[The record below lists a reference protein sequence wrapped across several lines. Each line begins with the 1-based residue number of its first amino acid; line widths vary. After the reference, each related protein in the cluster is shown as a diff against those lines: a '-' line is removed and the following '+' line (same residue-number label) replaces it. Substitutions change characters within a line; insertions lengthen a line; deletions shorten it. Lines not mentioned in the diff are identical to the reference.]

1 MSKTDSVYDLVVIG
15 TGVAAST
22 VAWKC
27 HCAGWKIV
35 VIDSRPFGG
44 TCALRGCDPKKVLVG
59 AAEVIDWNHRMG
71 DKGINNT
78 KDIHIKWP
86 ELMRFKRS
94 FTEPV
99 PKARE
104 DQFSNAGIDTFHGHA
119 RFTDATT
126 IKVTDKAGTDHVL
139 NGKHILVATGAKPAK
154 LHIPGEEHVTI
165 SDQFLE
171 LDYLPDRIVFI
182 GGGYISFEFAHIAA
196 RAGAKKITI
205 LHRSNKPLGQ
215 FDPDLVDQLVQS
227 TRQLGIDVQLQTE
240 VKGIA
245 KSSNNGLAVNVVYVG
260 ENGNR
265 TKEDHIIET
274 EMVVH
279 GAGRVPDIETLD
291 LESAGIE
298 YDKKKGIKVNEYLQ
312 SISNPAVYAA
322 GDVVVGSG
330 GPQLTP
336 IATYDG
342 KIVVSNLLKGNHLKP
357 NYIGVPSVVFT
368 IPPLASVG
376 LQESVAKEQGLHFK
390 TNFQKNTSSWYT
402 SRRIGESYSGFKVL
416 VEQRQG
422 NATTTNGNDDYDSNN
437 GSRVLGAHLLGTH
450 AEEIINIFAL
460 AIRLGLDTTDIKDA
474 ILSYPTKS
482 SDIGYML

>member
-22 VAWKC
+22 VAWEC
-27 HCAGWKIV
+27 HSAGWKIAI
-35 VIDSRPFGG
+35 IDSRPFGG

-104 DQFSNAGIDTFHGHA
+104 DQFCNAGIDTFHGHA
-119 RFTDATT
+119 RFTDATA
-126 IKVTDKAGTDHVL
+126 IKVTEKGVTDHMF

-154 LHIPGEEHVTI
+154 LNIPGEEHVTI

-171 LDYLPDRIVFI
+171 LDYLPERIVFI

-215 FDPDLVDQLVQS
+215 FDPELVSQLIQS
-227 TRQLGIDVQLQTE
+227 TLELGIDVRLQTE
-240 VKGIA
+240 VKGII
-245 KSSNNGLAVNVVYVG
+245 KSSDNGLSVNAFYIG

-265 TKEDHIIET
+265 TREEHIIET
-274 EMVVH
+274 DMVVH

-291 LESAGIE
+291 LEAAGIE

-312 SISNPAVYAA
+312 SVSNPAIYAA
-322 GDVVVGSG
+322 GDAVASG

-336 IATYDG
+336 VATYDG
-342 KIVVSNLLKGNHLKP
+342 EIVAANLLKGNHLKP
-357 NYIGVPSVVFT
+357 NYNGVPSVVFT
-368 IPPLASVG
+368 VPPLASVG
-376 LQESVAKEQGLHFK
+376 LQEETAKQQGLHFK
-390 TNFQKNTSSWYT
+390 TNYDKNTSRWYS
-402 SRRIGESYSGFKVL
+402 SRRIGENYSGFKVL
-416 VEQRQG
+416 IEEDGGRI
-422 NATTTNGNDDYDSNN
+422 
-437 GSRVLGAHLLGTH
+437 LGAHLLGSH
-450 AEEIINIFAL
+450 VEDVINIFAL
-460 AIRLGLDTTDIKDA
+460 AIRLGLAVKDIKEV
-474 ILSYPTKS
+474 LFSYPTNS
-482 SDIGYML
+482 SDISYML